1 VRAALAAPVAAL
13 ALLAGCGGDDQ
24 SRTPAETATAFYEA
38 AGQRDGDAACGLAD
52 ARYTRQIEYDNPSC
66 EGAFDSAGGFGRDGQ
81 DAKVLQVDEHVQTA
95 LVTVRLP
102 AFPKLFTC
110 LSRAESEW
118 KVDAINPN
126 EPSGACRSR
135 THATAG
141 PSGHLASAPTT
152 RVGAMPS
159 NH

>member
-1 VRAALAAPVAAL
+1 VSTRTFGEILGSVRAALAAPMATL
-13 ALLAGCGGDDQ
+13 ALLAGCGGNDQ

-38 AGQRDGDAACGLAD
+38 AGQRDGDAACALAD

-66 EGAFDSAGGFGRDGQ
+66 EGAFDSAGGFGRDAQ
-81 DAKVLQVDEHVQTA
+81 DAKVLRVDEHGQTA

-110 LSRAESEW
+110 LSRTEGDW
-118 KVDAINPN
+118 KLDAISPR

-135 THATAG
+135 AHATGARAER
-141 PSGHLASAPTT
+141 LAA
-152 RVGAMPS
+152 V
-159 NH
+159 